1 MKSFVYRYRHETCI
15 SPHEKEM
22 KNLFEKF
29 LLLPFTC
36 KKYLILWTL
45 FFLIL
50 RIFACSN
57 TRVIGVKWSKNCQ
70 HCLVNACT
78 VVIIISFHVQDYL
91 NKWWIKMH
99 FTSWLV
105 VHIFLLILGIFFL
118 FVIHPPAH
126 GNKLM

>member
-15 SPHEKEM
+15 CPYEKEM

-29 LLLPFTC
+29 VLLPFTC
-36 KKYLILWTL
+36 KKISYPINSG

-70 HCLVNACT
+70 HCLVNAC
-78 VVIIISFHVQDYL
+78 SH
-91 NKWWIKMH
+91 H
-99 FTSWLV
+99 
-105 VHIFLLILGIFFL
+105 H
-118 FVIHPPAH
+118 
-126 GNKLM
+126 